1 MFDKLEKKSLV
12 DQVYAQIEQRIK
24 DGQWEIGTRIPR
36 EAELMEQFGVSR
48 NTLREAV
55 RALVHVGLLST
66 RQGDGT
72 FVTASSELSSVL
84 QKRVQRSTMVEI
96 MEVRHALDREAARL
110 ACLRRTDEDLQ
121 TMDQYA
127 DLCHQHTEAGDVE
140 AFVEA
145 DMKLHQAIVAAS
157 YNGLLIDLYANLFEQ
172 IQMSI
177 LSTTEMSNDR
187 YHTGH
192 RNLIVAIREQ
202 QPDQAASVV
211 DDYISHFTGILF
223 ERNL

>member
-12 DQVYAQIEQRIK
+12 DQVYVQIEQRIK
-24 DGQWEIGTRIPR
+24 EGHWQVGERIPR

-96 MEVRHALDREAARL
+96 MEVRHALDREAVRL
-110 ACLRRTDEDLQ
+110 ACLRRTEEDLQ
-121 TMDQYA
+121 AMDRYA
-127 DLCHQHTEAGDVE
+127 DLCQQYTDEGDVE
-140 AFVEA
+140 AFVEV
-145 DMKLHQAIVAAS
+145 DMKLHQSIVAAS

-177 LSTTEMSNDR
+177 LSTTEMSNDH

-192 RNLIVAIREQ
+192 RDLILAIREQ
-202 QPDQAASVV
+202 QPDRAASIV
-211 DDYISHFTGILF
+211 DNYISHFTGIIM